1 MRKSHNRPRNDR
13 DFEALCL
20 KLLRTY
26 CKCPELQLYAT
37 RGEAQAGVDII
48 DLSGQEPLR
57 AAQCKLHEEG
67 KVTTRTEVKDE
78 IEKAKG
84 FKPPIG
90 RYTIMTTGKVKREV
104 HDLLIEINREH
115 REKKLFIVEVFD
127 WGRIEELLD
136 EYTDIR
142 DWYEGGLSA
151 IAGGRIES
159 KIDKLCGVVEQSPG
173 PNHSDDS
180 HDGFHAEID
189 EARNFLDKHDYQ
201 MAKLLLQRIKV
212 RSWGKLNARHKFRVL
227 TNLAYVE
234 LLADNPKEAAEL
246 YLEAKRYQPADEIAR
261 INEALGYRMLGQ
273 HERAFELAGR
283 LREEFP
289 RSGRVLG
296 IFIQSAPDLMTLES
310 LEGSVPQDLLH
321 KDEVAVALTQRAQ
334 DSCEFQKAEE
344 FIRAATGAKS
354 CAFMPWL
361 LLGQAILQSEIS
373 RSYQRHGPEAL
384 FCDEDRLR
392 EAEDAL
398 GQAFERANEQRYTS
412 ATVEALLFRSQ
423 ARFLLNKDAE
433 AREDLEEAR
442 RVAPENPIVIETY
455 GRSLRL
461 EGKADDAIEFMRCL
475 PQEAL
480 SDNGRMILGMLL
492 MERGGPGDYRSAG
505 ELLSQVAKSAARLPE
520 DFREHAINIGLLAFT
535 SQERFDAGHKLLEEV
550 PEGTVS
556 EVAFKTLTA
565 RIHLLE
571 GQQDEASK
579 YADVALTITDDA
591 ATVCDVR
598 RLAILL
604 FDLRRF
610 NDALPLWQRISAS
623 DVLSA
628 DTRYLLECASRLNR
642 HEIMLDTFRKL
653 RETGAIDRTLLD
665 SELSLLEMYDTD
677 AAIKILDEEIR
688 ERPDDTELKLRRSMM
703 GLALDRADLVDRD
716 PSSVPKANE
725 VAPRTARDA
734 VHVLK
739 AIGHEKD
746 AVKYAYDVIRRNF
759 QDPEA
764 HRTFILALAPF
775 PNEPQLEKPN
785 RVETG
790 AAVCYVEQGDSIAHW
805 IIVEDS
811 PDPDSQFTES
821 ELSPENGICKAMMG
835 KKVGDTFILAKGIQ
849 DRIGE
854 ITQIQNKYVHRF
866 QDCMGQ
872 WQVRFPESA
881 DFQAV
886 NIAQKPGG
894 SGGPEL
900 DISAI
905 LKSVDERHEH
915 VREVHRTYKE
925 KPLTLHIFGGLFSTT
940 AFGVLQHLA
949 SSPDVPVRC
958 CIGSW
963 EEREHAEKALRSCNT
978 VVLDMSAISSL
989 FLLDRLDIFEHW
1001 SIDLVVSKSTVN
1013 ELRQMIANESRVH
1026 SGESG
1031 VIVKTETGHA
1041 FLERTAEQKE
1051 SYIKSLRHLVEM
1063 LEANCKIES
1072 CKSLAAMGPEK
1083 RETLVKGFGQYGAEA
1098 ILLSVVP
1105 GAVLWTDDH
1114 VQAGLA
1120 RGEHG
1125 VSRVWTQFVIG
1136 ACAESGVVNPEA
1148 FLDASAKL
1156 LGYGYYFTSINPQIV
1171 RQAGVIAEWK
1181 VDDWPLS
1188 QVLATFAEEAVD
1200 LMQMLQVAAGFL
1212 RLLYQE
1218 SVLPQTKVNIT
1229 VKILENIAKREGG
1242 IQAIQSLPKALPI
1255 IFGVNVVGLADA
1267 TATIEAWLRKGMTV
1281 LPEVRFSTAPGM
1293 V

>member
-37 RGEAQAGVDII
+37 RGEAQDGVDII

-67 KVTTRTEVKDE
+67 KVTTRTEVEDE

-90 RYTIMTTGKVKREV
+90 RYTIMTTGKVKKEV

-115 REKKLFIVEVFD
+115 RKNNLFIVEVFD
-127 WGRIEELLD
+127 WGRIEEFLD
-136 EYTDIR
+136 EYMDIR
-142 DWYEGGLSA
+142 DWYEGGLPA
-151 IAGGRIES
+151 LAAGRIES

-173 PNHSDDS
+173 PNHNDDS

-212 RSWGKLNARHKFRVL
+212 RSWDKLNARHKFRVL
-227 TNLAYVE
+227 TNLGVVE
-234 LLADNPKEAAEL
+234 LSADNFKEAAEL
-246 YLEAKRYQPADEIAR
+246 FLEAKKHQPTDEIAR
-261 INEALGYRMLGQ
+261 TNEASGYRMLGR
-273 HERAFELAGR
+273 HERAFELAGK

-296 IFIQSAPDLMTLES
+296 IYIQSAPDSMTLES
-310 LEGSVPQDLLH
+310 LESSVPQDLLH
-321 KDEVAVALTQRAQ
+321 KDKVAVALTQRAQ
-334 DSCEFQKAEE
+334 DSGEFQKAEE

-354 CAFMPWL
+354 RAFMPWL
-361 LLGQAILQSEIS
+361 LLGQIILQSEIS

-398 GQAFERANEQRYTS
+398 GQAFERADEERYTS
-412 ATVEALLFRSQ
+412 ATVEALLIRSQ
-423 ARFLLNKDAE
+423 TRVVLNKYAE

-442 RVAPENPIVIETY
+442 RVAPENPTVIETY
-455 GRSLRL
+455 GKLLRL
-461 EGKADDAIEFMRCL
+461 EGKADDAIDFMRRE

-480 SDNGRMILGMLL
+480 SDHGRMTLGMLL

-505 ELLSQVAKSAARLPE
+505 EFLSQVAKSAARLPE
-520 DFREHAINIGLLAFT
+520 DFREHAINIGLLAFA
-535 SQERFDAGHKLLEEV
+535 SQEQFDAGHKLLEEV

-556 EVAFKTLTA
+556 EIAFKTLTA
-565 RIHLLE
+565 RLRLLE
-571 GQQDEASK
+571 GKRDEASK
-579 YADVALTITDDA
+579 YADEALTITDAA

-598 RLAILL
+598 RLALLL
-604 FDLRRF
+604 FDLGRF
-610 NDALPLWQRISAS
+610 NDALPFWQRISAPG
-623 DVLSA
+623 VLSA
-628 DTRYLLECASRLNR
+628 DTRCLLECASRLNR
-642 HEIMLDTFRKL
+642 HEIMLDTFGRL
-653 RETGAIDRTLLD
+653 RETGSIDRTLLD
-665 SELSLLEMYDTD
+665 SELSLLAMYDTD
-677 AAIKILDEEIR
+677 AAINILDEEISQ
-688 ERPDDTELKLRRSMM
+688 RPDDTELKLSRSML
-703 GLALDRADLVDRD
+703 GLALDRADLIDQD
-716 PSSVPKANE
+716 PSSVPKSDE
-725 VAPRTARDA
+725 VAPLRACDA
-734 VHVLK
+734 VHVLR

-746 AVKYAYDVIRRNF
+746 AVEYAYDVIRHNF
-759 QDPEA
+759 QDPDA
-764 HRTFILALAPF
+764 HRTYILALTPF
-775 PNEPQLEKPN
+775 PNEPQLEKPD

-790 AAVCYVEQGDSIAHW
+790 AAVCYVEQGDSIPHW

-872 WQVRFPESA
+872 WQVRFPELA

-886 NIAQKPGG
+886 NIAQKAGG

-963 EEREHAEKALRSCNT
+963 EEREHAAKALRSCNT

-1031 VIVKTETGHA
+1031 VMVKTETGHA
-1041 FLERTAEQKE
+1041 LLERTAEQKE

-1136 ACAESGVVNPEA
+1136 ACAESGVVNPEV

-1188 QVLATFAEEAVD
+1188 QVLSAFAEEAVD

-1267 TATIEAWLRKGMTV
+1267 TATIEAWLIKGMTV
-1281 LPEVRFSTAPGM
+1281 
-1293 V
+1293 